1 MVNRRFYE
9 GLAPSTGAFAKLRPM
24 PALFRRRE
32 VILPTLWGWLLVIA
46 LLGAAATLLARHLGG
61 WLAVSEPAAHP
72 PAELLV
78 VEGWLGERELDAAAA
93 YARQHGYRRV
103 VTTGGPITSF
113 STYANYAERAAQRL
127 RKQLPDVPVEAVPT
141 PATKQDRTYASAV
154 WVRDWSQQRAMSAT
168 TIDVYSLGPHARRTR
183 ILYRLAFGEATRV
196 GVIAGTPHDSDTL
209 RWWTSSE
216 AAKMVLMEAASL
228 AWTQCCFWP
237 APRGSHDERWGA
249 SQQARPAP
257 AP

>member
-1 MVNRRFYE
+1 
-9 GLAPSTGAFAKLRPM
+9 M

-32 VILPTLWGWLLVIA
+32 VILPTLWGWLLVFA
-46 LLGAAATLLARHLGG
+46 LLGTAATLVARYLGG
-61 WLAVSEPAAHP
+61 WLAVSEPAAGP
-72 PAELLV
+72 SAEVLV

-93 YARQHGYRRV
+93 YARQRGYRRV

-113 STYANYAERAAQRL
+113 STYANYAERAADRM
-127 RKQLPDVPVEAVPT
+127 REQLPGVPVDAVPT

-154 WVRDWSQQRAMSAT
+154 WVRDWAQRRAVSAG

-216 AAKMVLMEAASL
+216 AAKMVLMEATSL
-228 AWTQCCFWP
+228 IWTQCCFWP
-237 APRGSHDERWGA
+237 APRGSHDEYWGGPP
-249 SQQARPAP
+249 QARPAS